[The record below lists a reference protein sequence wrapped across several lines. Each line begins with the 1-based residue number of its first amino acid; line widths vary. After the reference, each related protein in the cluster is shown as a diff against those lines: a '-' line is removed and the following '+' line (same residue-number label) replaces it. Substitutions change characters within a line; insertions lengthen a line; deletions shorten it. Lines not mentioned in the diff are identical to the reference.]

1 MMIKDIYFTF
11 KVGFNFYNRETILIR
26 SKYDTTG
33 NYIVKFQ
40 EFMTSYNGIMTM
52 PIEEFYI
59 LDYEKNE
66 IVVVVDVHPN
76 VVKAMSFP
84 LDG

>member
-1 MMIKDIYFTF
+1 
-11 KVGFNFYNRETILIR
+11 
-26 SKYDTTG
+26 
-33 NYIVKFQ
+33 
-40 EFMTSYNGIMTM
+40 MTSYNGIMTM

-76 VVKAMSFP
+76 VVKAMAFP